1 MFSGFRYH
9 GFMRVIAGT
18 YRSRPLEAPRG
29 ASTRP
34 TSDRLRETLFNILQP
49 RIAHSHFADLFAGT
63 GAVGIEALSRGASHV
78 YFSENSIHAIAALRS
93 NLASLKITANYTLED
108 RGTRALVERLHK
120 LPPIDIVYLDP
131 PWDAASDY
139 ESTLSFLGSA
149 RGLASLAPFAVVIA
163 EHARKNLLSL
173 TYGALE
179 QYRLVQQGDAA
190 LSFYHVPP
198 PEEEPTDEPLQADP
212 APSLPDS
219 LPSVDSP

>member
-1 MFSGFRYH
+1 MSSGFRYH

-49 RIAHSHFADLFAGT
+49 RIAHSRFADLYAGT
-63 GAVGIEALSRGASHV
+63 GAVGIVALSRGASHV

-93 NLASLKITANYTLED
+93 NLASLKITGNYTVED
-108 RGTRALVERLHK
+108 RGTRALLERLQK
-120 LPPIDIVYLDP
+120 LPPLDIVYLDP
-131 PWDAASDY
+131 PWESASDY
-139 ESTLSFLGSA
+139 ESTLSYLGSP
-149 RGLASLAPFAVVIA
+149 RGLASLAPFAIVVA
-163 EHARKNLLSL
+163 EHARKNLLAL

-179 QYRLVQQGDAA
+179 QYRLLQQGDAA

-198 PEEEPTDEPLQADP
+198 EEQN
-212 APSLPDS
+212 LPDS
-219 LPSVDSP
+219 PPSANQP